1 MTRKIEVTTLR
12 RLDESGRIC
21 TDKWTCQGVH
31 VLADR
36 PGRKYVV
43 LKAVTDADEVA
54 ALAPFVGE
62 GEVLGYA
69 ADALFEGM

>member
-12 RLDESGRIC
+12 RLDETGGQC
-21 TDKWTCQGVH
+21 ADKWTCQGVH

-43 LKAVTDADEVA
+43 LKAVTDPDELA
-54 ALAPFVGE
+54 ALTPFVGE
-62 GEVLGYA
+62 GEVLGYGL
-69 ADALFEGM
+69 DELFEGL